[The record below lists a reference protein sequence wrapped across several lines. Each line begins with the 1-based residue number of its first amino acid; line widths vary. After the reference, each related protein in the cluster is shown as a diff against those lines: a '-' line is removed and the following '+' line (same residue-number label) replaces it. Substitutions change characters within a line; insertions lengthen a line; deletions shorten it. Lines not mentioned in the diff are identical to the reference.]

1 MLSEYDISRMEV
13 FMDCLSNLSGI
24 ELTTLANAIAIYI
37 SKNFSENDIDKFV
50 VFFTAI
56 ADILALVSVD
66 KFEEEQII

>member
-1 MLSEYDISRMEV
+1 
-13 FMDCLSNLSGI
+13 MDCLSNISGI

-50 VFFTAI
+50 LLFTAI
-56 ADILALVSVD
+56 ADILALASVD

>member
-1 MLSEYDISRMEV
+1 
-13 FMDCLSNLSGI
+13 MDCLSNLSGI

-50 VFFTAI
+50 LLFTAI
-56 ADILALVSVD
+56 ADILALASVD

>member
-1 MLSEYDISRMEV
+1 
-13 FMDCLSNLSGI
+13 MDCLSNLSGI

-56 ADILALVSVD
+56 ADILALASVD

>member
-1 MLSEYDISRMEV
+1 
-13 FMDCLSNLSGI
+13 MDCLSNLSGI

-50 VFFTAI
+50 VLFTAI
-56 ADILALVSVD
+56 ADILALASVD